1 MWPQRPPDGRPRQGR
16 GSVRGDPFHALWI
29 DAHVTQLQATCA
41 SSPALLAPRPG
52 ECPTQ
57 ATPQGVAKR
66 DGVPYRAA
74 VLLACAP
81 SRWSSF
87 PPVLG
92 GLSHPTMH
100 SADLESEGAGRRTT
114 PVHPPHP
121 RLRGA
126 HPPRCAVPMARRG
139 GTHLTGRRV
148 THARARWHH
157 GSQDAHASPVAA
169 SWREPIA
176 AQRTPKHRACR

>member
-16 GSVRGDPFHALWI
+16 GRVRGNPLHAPWI
-29 DAHVTQLQATCA
+29 DARVTQLQATCA
-41 SSPALLAPRPG
+41 SSSALLAPRPG

-57 ATPQGVAKR
+57 ATPREVAKR

-74 VLLACAP
+74 ALLACAP
-81 SRWSSF
+81 SRSCSF

-92 GLSHPTMH
+92 CLSHPTMH
-100 SADLESEGAGRRTT
+100 SADLEIESAGRRTT
-114 PVHPPHP
+114 PVHPPHA
-121 RLRGA
+121 RLRRA

-139 GTHLTGRRV
+139 GTRLTERRA

-157 GSQDAHASPVAA
+157 GSQSAHASPVAA

-176 AQRTPKHRACR
+176 AQRTSQYPACR

>member
-1 MWPQRPPDGRPRQGR
+1 M
-16 GSVRGDPFHALWI
+16 VRGDPFHALWI
-29 DAHVTQLQATCA
+29 DAHVTQLKGHVRVV
-41 SSPALLAPRPG
+41 PALLTPRPG

-81 SRWSSF
+81 SRWCPS

-100 SADLESEGAGRRTT
+100 SADLEIEGAGRRTT
-114 PVHPPHP
+114 PVHPPHA
-121 RLRGA
+121 RLREA

-139 GTHLTGRRV
+139 GTRLTERRA

-157 GSQDAHASPVAA
+157 GSQSAHASPVAA

-176 AQRTPKHRACR
+176 AQRTSKYRACR